1 MALKLGTAGAIRGR
15 GAAYDVRPTGES
27 GSGFAGSFAGLM
39 GFAKDS
45 VQGSCSGLLALLGAS
60 HMTGAPGGFATI
72 GSEVGTLGAFW
83 QSLSAT
89 GLTGPVELLA
99 GVILFFAARR
109 TIARTL
115 GLVAFVAFIAAYA
128 NGYSTSDMLG
138 VLASLLEGAAGALQ
152 SIPVAESA

>member
-1 MALKLGTAGAIRGR
+1 MALRLGSGEAIRGR
-15 GAAYDVRPTGES
+15 GAAYDVRPAGES
-27 GSGFAGSFAGLM
+27 GLGFAGPFAGLM

-60 HMTGAPGGFATI
+60 HMSGAPGGFATI
-72 GSEVGTLGAFW
+72 SSDVGTLGAFW

-89 GLTGPVELLA
+89 GLAGPVELLA
-99 GVILFFAARR
+99 GIVLFFAARR

-115 GLVAFVAFIAAYA
+115 GLLAFVGFIAAYA
-128 NGYSTSDMLG
+128 NGYNTSDMLG